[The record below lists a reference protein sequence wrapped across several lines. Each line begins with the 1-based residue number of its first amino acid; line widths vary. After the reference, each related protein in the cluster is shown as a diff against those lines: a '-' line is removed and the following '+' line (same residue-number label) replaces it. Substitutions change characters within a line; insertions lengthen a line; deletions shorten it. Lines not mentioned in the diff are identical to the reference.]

1 LDIDSVRFF
10 TVELRNGHVM
20 STPKYE
26 PAQEFVG
33 SLIHEVSLK
42 GPEFAWVQFA
52 FRNLDYHSQ
61 LVSLKAE
68 LSYYKKYADTPET
81 KTDGEGRE
89 YTVERKEKG
98 TEWYRS
104 IQEKVKKID
113 AVKSQPTI
121 SMAIRGIWVGDD
133 VDALSSLGVF
143 SNCSDEMDRLAVV
156 PLRDPRMLAWLVKRR
171 VLSDPAEYIWHYG
184 TKARKASP
192 ELMLTTDELPY
203 YIHIPT
209 GPIIGSLGSLADA
222 FGGAISRSTTK
233 KTQWRIGGGN
243 QGGTEEEDETW
254 KEGDFRVAAVSKI
267 PALKENLDEA
277 GAARLRHLA
286 SNLVRTFELTYS
298 KESEK
303 TELLIGSENS
313 EDLRRYEDLLS
324 SLYGGISYRETNPIP
339 AYLRLLA
346 ELVSQQPARDPPAS
360 RFRGFLAHLRPSL
373 RAT

>member
-1 LDIDSVRFF
+1 MDLDSVHFF

-20 STPKYE
+20 STPKDE

-42 GPEFAWVQFA
+42 GPVFAWVQFV
-52 FRNLDYHSQ
+52 FRNLDYHAQ
-61 LVSLKAE
+61 LVGLKAD
-68 LSYYKKYADTPET
+68 LSYYRKYADTPET
-81 KTDGEGRE
+81 KTDGEGKE
-89 YTVERKEKG
+89 YTVERKERG

-121 SMAIRGIWVGDD
+121 SMAIRGMWIGD
-133 VDALSSLGVF
+133 VDTLSDLGAF
-143 SNCSDEMDRLAVV
+143 SNCSDETDRLAVV
-156 PLRDPRMLAWLVKRR
+156 PLRDPRMLAWLVRRR
-171 VLSDPAEYIWHYG
+171 VLADPAEYLRHYG

-222 FGGAISRSTTK
+222 FGGAVSRSTTK
-233 KTQWRIGGGN
+233 RTQWRIGGGS
-243 QGGTEEEDETW
+243 QGGTEGENEAGKED
-254 KEGDFRVAAVSKI
+254 GFRVAAVSKI
-267 PALKENLDEA
+267 PALKEKLDEA

-286 SNLVRTFELTYS
+286 SNTERTFELTYS

-303 TELLIGSENS
+303 TELLIGSETS
-313 EDLRRYEDLLS
+313 GDLRRYEDMLS
-324 SLYGGISYRETNPIP
+324 SLYGGISFREKSPIP
-339 AYLRLLA
+339 AHLQILA
-346 ELVSQQPARDPPAS
+346 GEVSQQLARRPPAS
-360 RFRGFLAHLRPSL
+360 RLGSFLARHRPSL
-373 RAT
+373 RTG

>member
-1 LDIDSVRFF
+1 MDLDSVRFF

-26 PAQEFVG
+26 PAQEFMG

-42 GPEFAWVQFA
+42 GPEFAWVQFV
-52 FRNLDYHSQ
+52 FRNLDYHPQ

-81 KTDGEGRE
+81 KTDGEGIE
-89 YTVERKEKG
+89 YTVERKEKDS
-98 TEWYRS
+98 EWYRS

-121 SMAIRGIWVGDD
+121 SMAIRGMWVGD
-133 VDALSSLGVF
+133 VDTLSSLGAF
-143 SNCSDEMDRLAVV
+143 SNCSDEIDRLAVV

-171 VLSDPAEYIWHYG
+171 VLADPAEYLWHYG

-203 YIHIPT
+203 FIHIPT

-222 FGGAISRSTTK
+222 FGGAVSRSTTK
-233 KTQWRIGGGN
+233 KTQWRIGGGS
-243 QGGTEEEDETW
+243 QGGTEDKDEAG
-254 KEGDFRVAAVSKI
+254 KEGGFRVAAVSKI
-267 PALKENLDEA
+267 PALKEKLDEA

-286 SNLVRTFELTYS
+286 SNSERTFELTYS
-298 KESEK
+298 KEGEK
-303 TELLIGSENS
+303 TELSIGSETS
-313 EDLRRYEDLLS
+313 GDLRQYEDLLS
-324 SLYGGISYRETNPIP
+324 SLYGGISFRDASPIP
-339 AYLRLLA
+339 AYLRILA
-346 ELVSQQPARDPPAS
+346 EQVSQQLARRPPAS
-360 RFRGFLAHLRPSL
+360 RLGSLLARHRPSL

>member
-1 LDIDSVRFF
+1 LDLDDVRFF

-42 GPEFAWVQFA
+42 GPEFAWVQFV
-52 FRNLDYHSQ
+52 FRNLDYHPQ
-61 LVSLKAE
+61 LVSLKAD
-68 LSYYKKYADTPET
+68 LSYYRKYADTPES
-81 KTDGEGRE
+81 KTDGEGGE

-98 TEWYRS
+98 TEWYRN

-113 AVKSQPTI
+113 AIKPQPTI
-121 SMAIRGIWVGDD
+121 SMAIRGMWVGD
-133 VDALSSLGVF
+133 VDTLAGLGAF
-143 SNCSDEMDRLAVV
+143 SNCSDELDRLAVV

-171 VLSDPAEYIWHYG
+171 VLADPAEYLWHYG

-222 FGGAISRSTTK
+222 FGGAVSRSTTK
-233 KTQWRIGGGN
+233 KTQWRIGGGS
-243 QGGTEEEDETW
+243 QGGTEEKDEAG
-254 KEGDFRVAAVSKI
+254 KEGGFRVAAVSKI
-267 PALKENLDEA
+267 PALKEKLDEA

-286 SNLVRTFELTYS
+286 SNSERTFELTYS

-303 TELLIGSENS
+303 SELLIGSENS

-324 SLYGGISYRETNPIP
+324 SLYGGISFRDTNPIP
-339 AYLRLLA
+339 AYLRILA
-346 ELVSQQPARDPPAS
+346 EQVSQQPARHPPVN
-360 RFRGFLAHLRPSL
+360 RFGGFLAHLRPSL

>member
-1 LDIDSVRFF
+1 MDLDDVRFF

-42 GPEFAWVQFA
+42 EPEFAWVQFA
-52 FRNLDYHSQ
+52 FRNLDYHPQ
-61 LVSLKAE
+61 LVSLKAD

-81 KTDGEGRE
+81 KTDGEGGE
-89 YTVERKEKG
+89 YTVERKERG

-113 AVKSQPTI
+113 AVKPQPTI
-121 SMAIRGIWVGDD
+121 SMAIRGMWVGD
-133 VDALSSLGVF
+133 VDTLSGLGVF
-143 SNCSDEMDRLAVV
+143 SNCSDEIDRLAVV

-171 VLSDPAEYIWHYG
+171 VLADPAEYIWHYG

-222 FGGAISRSTTK
+222 FGGAVSRSTTK
-233 KTQWRIGGGN
+233 KTQWRIGGGI
-243 QGGTEEEDETW
+243 QGGSDDEDETG
-254 KEGDFRVAAVSKI
+254 KESGFRIAAVSKI
-267 PALKENLDEA
+267 PALKEKLDEA

-303 TELLIGSENS
+303 SELLIGSGTS

-324 SLYGGISYRETNPIP
+324 SLYGGISFRDTDPVP
-339 AYLRLLA
+339 AYLRTLA
-346 ELVSQQPARDPPAS
+346 EQVPQQPARHPPGS
-360 RFRGFLAHLRPSL
+360 RYGGFFARLRPSL
-373 RAT
+373 RVT

>member
-1 LDIDSVRFF
+1 LDLDSVHFF

-42 GPEFAWVQFA
+42 GPEFAWVQFV
-52 FRNLDYHSQ
+52 FRNLDYHAQ
-61 LVSLKAE
+61 LVGLKAD
-68 LSYYKKYADTPET
+68 LSYYRKYADTPET
-81 KTDGEGRE
+81 KTDGEGKE
-89 YTVERKEKG
+89 YTVERKERG

-121 SMAIRGIWVGDD
+121 SMAIRGMWIGD
-133 VDALSSLGVF
+133 VDTLSDLGAF
-143 SNCSDEMDRLAVV
+143 SNCSDETDRLAVV
-156 PLRDPRMLAWLVKRR
+156 PLRDPRMLAWLVRRR
-171 VLSDPAEYIWHYG
+171 VLADPAEYLRHYG

-203 YIHIPT
+203 YTHIPT

-222 FGGAISRSTTK
+222 FGGAVSRSTTK
-233 KTQWRIGGGN
+233 RTQWRIGGGS
-243 QGGTEEEDETW
+243 QGGTEGENEAGKED
-254 KEGDFRVAAVSKI
+254 GFRVAAVSKI
-267 PALKENLDEA
+267 PALKEKLDEA

-286 SNLVRTFELTYS
+286 SNTERTFELTYS

-303 TELLIGSENS
+303 TELLIGSETS
-313 EDLRRYEDLLS
+313 GDLRRYEDMLS
-324 SLYGGISYRETNPIP
+324 SLYGGISFREKSPIP
-339 AYLRLLA
+339 AHLQILA
-346 ELVSQQPARDPPAS
+346 GEVSQQLARRPPAS
-360 RFRGFLAHLRPSL
+360 RLGSFLARHRPSL
-373 RAT
+373 RTG

>member
-1 LDIDSVRFF
+1 VDLDSVRFF

-20 STPKYE
+20 STPRYE

-42 GPEFAWVQFA
+42 GPEFAWVQFV
-52 FRNLDYHSQ
+52 FRNLDYHPQ

-68 LSYYKKYADTPET
+68 LSYYKKNADTPET
-81 KTDGEGRE
+81 KTDGDGRE
-89 YTVERKEKG
+89 YTVERKERG

-121 SMAIRGIWVGDD
+121 SMAIRGMWVGGD
-133 VDALSSLGVF
+133 VDTLAGLGAF
-143 SNCSDEMDRLAVV
+143 TNCSDEIDRLAVV

-171 VLSDPAEYIWHYG
+171 VLADPAEYIWHYG

-209 GPIIGSLGSLADA
+209 GPIIGSLESLADS
-222 FGGAISRSTTK
+222 FGGAVSRSTTK
-233 KTQWRIGGGN
+233 KTQWRIGGGS
-243 QGGTEEEDETW
+243 QVGAEEKDEAGREGG
-254 KEGDFRVAAVSKI
+254 FRVAAVSKI
-267 PALKENLDEA
+267 PALKEKLDEA

-286 SNLVRTFELTYS
+286 SNIERTFELTYS
-298 KESEK
+298 KESDK
-303 TELLIGSENS
+303 TELLIGSRTS

-324 SLYGGISYRETNPIP
+324 SLYGGISFRETSPVP
-339 AYLRLLA
+339 AYLRMLA
-346 ELVSQQPARDPPAS
+346 EQVLQQEARHPTGS
-360 RFRGFLAHLRPSL
+360 RFGGFLARLRPSL